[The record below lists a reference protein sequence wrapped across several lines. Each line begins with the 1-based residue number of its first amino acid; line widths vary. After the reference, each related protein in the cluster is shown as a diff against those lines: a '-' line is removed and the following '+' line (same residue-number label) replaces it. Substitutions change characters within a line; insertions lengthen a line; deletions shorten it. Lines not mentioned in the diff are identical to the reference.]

1 MLTIILSL
9 CAALGFSISDIC
21 SKYLL
26 ENGLSNLQYLFWSH
40 GVLFLSLTILFM
52 IIGTSYSLKFLTNG
66 DGYNQLFKLPSGKLL
81 LILLLATIT
90 SFMGLV
96 VLIYAFKIAKNIG
109 YISAVVGTTSLITFI
124 LSWLFFG
131 KKPELI
137 GILGALSI
145 LFGVYLIS
153 KCDN

>member
-26 ENGLSNLQYLFWSH
+26 EEGISNLQYLFWSH
-40 GVLFLSLTILFM
+40 GILFLTLTVLFM
-52 IIGTSYSLKFLTNG
+52 IIGTKYSLKFLTNG
-66 DGYNQLFKLPSGKLL
+66 DGYDKLFKIPTGKLL
-81 LILLLATIT
+81 LILLLATLT
-90 SFMGLV
+90 SFLGLV
-96 VLIYAFKIAKNIG
+96 ILIYAFKISKNIG
-109 YISAVVGTTSLITFI
+109 YISAVVGTTSLITFV
-124 LSWLFFG
+124 LSWLVFG
-131 KKPELI
+131 KTPEML
-137 GILGALSI
+137 GILGALFI

>member
-1 MLTIILSL
+1 MFTIILSL

-26 ENGLSNLQYLFWSH
+26 ENGVSNLQFLLWGHGILF
-40 GVLFLSLTILFM
+40 VLLTILFM
-52 IIGTSYSLKFLTNG
+52 IIGTKYSLKFLTNG
-66 DGYNQLFKLPSGKLL
+66 DGYNKLVQLPKGNLL
-81 LILLLATIT
+81 LILFLATIT
-90 SFMGLV
+90 SFLGLV
-96 VLIYAFKIAKNIG
+96 LLIYAFKISKNIG

-124 LSWLFFG
+124 LSWVVFG
-131 KKPELI
+131 KTPEMI
-137 GILGALSI
+137 GILGALFI